1 MNTEQENTD
10 VKATLTRL
18 LGSDVF
24 VTPAGMSNALTWLVA
39 MLRAEYRARPEPA
52 RQEWMRTG
60 ELERYFGVSKPT
72 MRSYLRYLFRQG
84 KVRIWQ
90 PINEEGK
97 PGDAKFNLH
106 DVEQAFLTKN
116 PTKQV

>member
-1 MNTEQENTD
+1 MNTEQDNTD
-10 VKATLTRL
+10 VKATLARL

-24 VTPAGMSNALTWLVA
+24 VTPAGMSNALAWLVA
-39 MLRAEYRARPEPA
+39 MLRAEYRARPEPV
-52 RQEWMRTG
+52 RQEWMRVG
-60 ELERYFGVSKPT
+60 ELARYFGLSTPAV
-72 MRSYLRYLFRQG
+72 RSYLRYLFRQG

-97 PGDAKFNLH
+97 QGDAKYNV
-106 DVEQAFLTKN
+106 DDIERAFLTMT